1 MFFESFIYCLVCV
14 LLVLFSFKM
23 YRKTEKAYVLALL
36 SLQIIATVVQ
46 IAWKISGVEDLH
58 ISIQVYVFSFGIV
71 FPLILFL
78 TDYANINVT
87 EYIDIKI
94 GDFFMKKEKFLKAID
109 RYQKALLQNSNNSE
123 TFVRLGKAYNAL
135 GDRRT
140 AFDRFARAVELNR
153 NDYKSYYEIGLIFDG
168 MNKKK
173 DAQVV
178 LDNALRIKP
187 DYTEASKLLA
197 NVLCSQN
204 KFDEAINVYKEA
216 IKYDAENYDLYYNL
230 GVIHTE
236 LRDFNDALDCY
247 KNVIKINPE
256 QFEAYFSMG
265 QIYLLKGEFD
275 SAIDAFKNAATDK
288 EIAGRAYYQIA
299 KVYILKE
306 DEISAAQFIQKSID
320 IDPTFRYKAERE
332 PLFNSIKEYLAGMQ
346 MVSQAQMKLEQE
358 VDEKVKE
365 KYDKES
371 KKSSATNEVQF
382 NYMDKFNS

>member
-1 MFFESFIYCLVCV
+1 MFFESFVYCLVCV

-23 YRKTEKAYVLALL
+23 YRKSEKAYILALL

-46 IAWKISGVEDLH
+46 IMGEFSEVESLN
-58 ISIQVYVFSFGIV
+58 IGIQVYIFSFGI
-71 FPLILFL
+71 FIPMILFL
-78 TDYANINVT
+78 TDYANINIT
-87 EYIDIKI
+87 EFIDIKF
-94 GDFFMKKEKFLKAID
+94 GDMFMKKEKYLKAID
-109 RYQKALLQNSNNSE
+109 IYQKALLQNSTNSE
-123 TFVRLGKAYNAL
+123 IFVRLGKAYNAL

-153 NDYKSYYEIGLIFDG
+153 NDYKSYYEIGLIFDE

-187 DYTEASKLLA
+187 DFTDASILLA
-197 NVLCSQN
+197 NVLCAQN

-216 IKYDAENYDLYYNL
+216 IKYAPENYELFYNL
-230 GVIHTE
+230 GVMHTE
-236 LRDFNDALDCY
+236 LRDFNDALECY
-247 KNVIKINPE
+247 KSVIKINPE
-256 QFEAYFSMG
+256 LFEAYFSMG

-275 SAIDAFKNAATDK
+275 QAIDAFKNAAFDK
-288 EIAGRAYYQIA
+288 DISGKAYYQIA

-332 PLFNSIKEYLAGMQ
+332 PLFNGIKEYLAGMQ
-346 MVSQAQMKLEQE
+346 MVSQAQMRLEQE
-358 VDEKVKE
+358 IDEKVKE
-365 KYDKES
+365 KYDKDS
-371 KKSSATNEVQF
+371 KKSASENEIQF
-382 NYMDKFNS
+382 NYMDRFNS